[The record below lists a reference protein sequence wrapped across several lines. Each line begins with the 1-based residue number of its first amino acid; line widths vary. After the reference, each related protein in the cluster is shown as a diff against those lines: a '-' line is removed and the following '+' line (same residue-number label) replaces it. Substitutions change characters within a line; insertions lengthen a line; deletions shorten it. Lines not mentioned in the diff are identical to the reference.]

1 MLLIN
6 LFVSKCS
13 NYSETPALWSK
24 LTVTVN
30 MRNQSVISEILSS
43 RRMEAVSKIVID
55 VDVSL
60 SEEGWMSLIRHQGL
74 KELEVR
80 DIDTSG
86 VEPGLLARVVSSMK
100 TVYVSQVFLTV
111 EQISAILEAI
121 CDGSSLKV
129 LDLSGNY
136 EDMFAVE
143 PDLMARAVIRLESV
157 NVSYLSVE
165 QISAILRAVYDE
177 SVLNLKILD
186 LSQNYYMSFQEPRL
200 LARAVIRLE
209 TVNLSLT
216 ELTRE
221 QISAILTAVS
231 DGSALKVLDIS

>member
-1 MLLIN
+1 
-6 LFVSKCS
+6 
-13 NYSETPALWSK
+13 
-24 LTVTVN
+24 
-30 MRNQSVISEILSS
+30 
-43 RRMEAVSKIVID
+43 
-55 VDVSL
+55 
-60 SEEGWMSLIRHQGL
+60 
-74 KELEVR
+74 
-80 DIDTSG
+80 
-86 VEPGLLARVVSSMK
+86 MK

-121 CDGSSLKV
+121 CDGSSLKI

>member
-1 MLLIN
+1 
-6 LFVSKCS
+6 
-13 NYSETPALWSK
+13 
-24 LTVTVN
+24 
-30 MRNQSVISEILSS
+30 
-43 RRMEAVSKIVID
+43 
-55 VDVSL
+55 
-60 SEEGWMSLIRHQGL
+60 
-74 KELEVR
+74 
-80 DIDTSG
+80 
-86 VEPGLLARVVSSMK
+86 
-100 TVYVSQVFLTV
+100 
-111 EQISAILEAI
+111 
-121 CDGSSLKV
+121 
-129 LDLSGNY
+129 
-136 EDMFAVE
+136 MFAVE

-186 LSQNYYMSFQEPRL
+186 LSQNYNYMSFQEPRL
-200 LARAVIRLE
+200 LARVVIRLE